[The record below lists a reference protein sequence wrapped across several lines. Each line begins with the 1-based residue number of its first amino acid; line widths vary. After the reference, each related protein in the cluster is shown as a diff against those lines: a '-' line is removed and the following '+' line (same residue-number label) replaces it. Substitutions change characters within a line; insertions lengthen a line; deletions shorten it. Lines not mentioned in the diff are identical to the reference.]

1 MEYVYIQV
9 PAALYTSIYE
19 RHDEQT
25 SAVISECLAQLV
37 ADSPEETRS
46 GNFQYPRPG
55 SGTITGKVWEI
66 ADQIREKT
74 GAANR
79 DAVIQA
85 CIQQGINI
93 NTANTQY
100 SYWRKVHPSD
110 VTSKL
115 L

>member
-1 MEYVYIQV
+1 MEYVSIQI

-19 RHDEQT
+19 RHDERT
-25 SAVISECLAQLV
+25 SAVISECLTQLL
-37 ADSPEETRS
+37 AGSPGDTQA

-66 ADQIREKT
+66 ADQIREKI

-79 DAVIQA
+79 NAVIQA

-100 SYWRKVHPSD
+100 SYWSKANPSKD
-110 VTSKL
+110 VTDQ
-115 L
+115 